1 MLRVLRVGNEKTG
14 LVKSAAGRQEPLNDD
29 DEHLQEVSNYPIGIW
44 LEFEGGAEQAVRCTL
59 AAKIDTIGKYVFV
72 NGQGVKVIEKSKMGL
87 ARELKAGTVKVIY
100 ETPLIDRAMESVI
113 AKLRDAAPE

>member
-1 MLRVLRVGNEKTG
+1 M
-14 LVKSAAGRQEPLNDD
+14 
-29 DEHLQEVSNYPIGIW
+29 
-44 LEFEGGAEQAVRCTL
+44 
-59 AAKIDTIGKYVFV
+59 

-113 AKLRDAAPE
+113 AKLRDVAPE